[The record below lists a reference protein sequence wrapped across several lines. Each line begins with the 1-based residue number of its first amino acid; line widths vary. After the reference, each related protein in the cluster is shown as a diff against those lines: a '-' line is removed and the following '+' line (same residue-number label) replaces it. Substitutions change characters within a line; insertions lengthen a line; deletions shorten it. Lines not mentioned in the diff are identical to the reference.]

1 MKYLETG
8 KLNSGINNFT
18 PINSRPST
26 PSLTPNQPT
35 SPPADFKPHFMYN
48 SKGQAFMANTYN
60 DHLKYESLGY
70 VHEKPLTQQKPL
82 TQENTS
88 PSATDDGNL
97 LFWVLVGMFA
107 LGILR
112 G

>member
-1 MKYLETG
+1 MKYMETG
-8 KLNSGINNFT
+8 KINSGINNFT

-26 PSLTPNQPT
+26 PGLTPNQPT
-35 SPPADFKPHFMYN
+35 PPITLRPN
-48 SKGQAFMANTYN
+48 PP
-60 DHLKYESLGY
+60 SLTPQ
-70 VHEKPLTQQKPL
+70 EPLA
-82 TQENTS
+82 QEEVIVQE
-88 PSATDDGNL
+88 DDGNL